1 MRYFKVPFNINEE
14 DKVIGGYVSLRQ
26 FGWII
31 FAAFFISI
39 LFLFNR
45 NYMTIHRVLGHSA
58 EINIHPVSLTIRIIV
73 AFVIVIFS
81 ALCAF
86 YKVDDTY
93 NFDKY
98 LFKMIKFKFRNK
110 VFKFQK

>member
-1 MRYFKVPFNINEE
+1 MRYFKIPFNINEE
-14 DKVIGGYVSLRQ
+14 DKVIGGYLSLRQ

-45 NYMTIHRVLGHSA
+45 NYMTIHRVLGHSPD
-58 EINIHPVSLTIRIIV
+58 IIVHPIALTIRIIF
-73 AFVIVIFS
+73 AFGIVIFS
-81 ALCAF
+81 ALGAF

-110 VFKFQK
+110 IFKFKK